1 MASERFEGLSNLTT
15 AIVSDALVRLG
26 QPIRALPAS
35 IRPLAPEM
43 RCWGPA
49 RTVRHFGSVDIFFE
63 AFEASA
69 PGDVLVIDNEDRTDE
84 GCIGDLTVIEA
95 ATAGL
100 AGIVVW
106 GRHRDSAEL
115 RRIGWPVFSTG
126 TCAIG
131 PAGGRLRSSV
141 AFGPLGIG
149 PTAVANGDVIL
160 ADEDAVLVL
169 DPRTV
174 DEVVAAAEAIAKTER
189 RQAELVSSGRSLRSQ
204 LGFGDYLT
212 ARETEPTLTFREHLR
227 RIGGAIEE

>member
-1 MASERFEGLSNLTT
+1 VGASTDRLSNLTT

-26 QPIRALPAS
+26 LPIRALPAV

-49 RTVRHFGSVDIFFE
+49 RTVRHFGSVDIFLE
-63 AFEASA
+63 AFEAAS
-69 PGDVLVIDNEDRTDE
+69 PGDVLVIDNENRDDE

-126 TCAIG
+126 TCAAG
-131 PAGGRLRSSV
+131 PAGGRPRSSV
-141 AFGPLGIG
+141 AFGPLGVG
-149 PTAVANGDVIL
+149 PVSVAQDDVIL

-169 DPRTV
+169 DPASLDDV
-174 DEVVAAAEAIAKTER
+174 LAAAEAIATTER
-189 RQAELVSSGRSLRSQ
+189 RQAAAVSAGRSLRSQ
-204 LGFGDYLT
+204 LRFDEYLAART
-212 ARETEPTLTFREHLR
+212 AEPHLTFREHLR
-227 RIGGAIEE
+227 RVGGAIEE